1 MHVSRSRSD
10 PRLAQGGSVGVEKT
24 RLWFAARAGKKELE
38 GLAQIQKV
46 CPDPASR
53 DDGVLPRRAPE
64 ASHKTLRLPLPPRLP
79 FFLELSA
86 AEYRPPEI
94 GKNTVYVD
102 KSSSDNCRKK
112 REIKAITSTSL
123 LCSKS
128 EPIQEKDLSC
138 FHHWCRQHN
147 TPKQQCMYFSM
158 PDRETKATLPERLI
172 QSRTNLPK
180 QHFLSN
186 LPSIS

>member
-86 AEYRPPEI
+86 AEYRPPEF

-102 KSSSDNCRKK
+102 KSSSDNCRKM
-112 REIKAITSTSL
+112 RNQS
-123 LCSKS
+123 
-128 EPIQEKDLSC
+128 
-138 FHHWCRQHN
+138 HN
-147 TPKQQCMYFSM
+147 FNISVMFQVRTHS
-158 PDRETKATLPERLI
+158 RERLVMFSSLVSTTQHSKAAMHVLLHARQRN
-172 QSRTNLPK
+172 QSNT
-180 QHFLSN
+180 S
-186 LPSIS
+186 